1 MSLHPKMKMGRM
13 PLTAWTQSLWREGGD
28 GRGGSR
34 AWAGGGSSCDGTDG
48 GGDGGGELHV
58 LLPRDEAPRLLGQG
72 RLQGRAHF
80 MLSSALPTPLPLPPR
95 SAPSALASVF
105 CTSLRVSK
113 P

>member
-1 MSLHPKMKMGRM
+1 MTEGVVAGPGLVGAVPAMGQ
-13 PLTAWTQSLWREGGD
+13 TVVV
-28 GRGGSR
+28 
-34 AWAGGGSSCDGTDG
+34 GGGIACPSFSLT
-48 GGDGGGELHV
+48 
-58 LLPRDEAPRLLGQG
+58 RDEVPRLLGQG

-80 MLSSALPTPLPLPPR
+80 MLSSALPTPLPLPPL